1 MIKDLPYPY
10 TSKAQYERSLQT
22 PIGTEWNTR
31 LGFQRGT
38 LPRVVKKVRPS
49 SVSHFCE
56 FTPPMLDNS
65 PALSSNL
72 WSKYHRTFVFGDLGF
87 PVYVITCWYAY
98 LYTYCLERRNLP
110 SPNTGNRITTT
121 KVICVETRVG

>member
-38 LPRVVKKVRPS
+38 LPRVVKKVG
-49 SVSHFCE
+49 
-56 FTPPMLDNS
+56 S
-65 PALSSNL
+65 PALSLISAGSL
-72 WSKYHRTFVFGDLGF
+72 
-87 PVYVITCWYAY
+87 C
-98 LYTYCLERRNLP
+98 
-110 SPNTGNRITTT
+110 
-121 KVICVETRVG
+121 